1 VLCGARLPFPC
12 TGFRQTHRVGT
23 CGGRITTQP
32 DGASTRRK
40 RDTLKI
46 IIEVNF
52 AELALAAA
60 LFLNS

>member
-1 VLCGARLPFPC
+1 
-12 TGFRQTHRVGT
+12 VGT